1 MSERLERMQTVM
13 RDIFDEPAL
22 VVSPATSAADVE
34 GWDSLSHISLVVAM
48 EKEFGVRFDLRELR
62 SLKNVGEWDELI
74 GRKLG

>member
-1 MSERLERMQTVM
+1 MQRVM
-13 RDIFDEPAL
+13 RDIFDDPAL
-22 VVSPATSAADVE
+22 AISPATSATDVE